1 MIHVAQYIG
10 KLDSQ
15 FSIKMVQVESATL
28 GMQLACTISK
38 FVATLVRSR
47 TCVTPEGDAS
57 AEKNVFLDFQ
67 VK

>member
-1 MIHVAQYIG
+1 
-10 KLDSQ
+10 
-15 FSIKMVQVESATL
+15 MVQVESATL